1 MVDLTMGTEC
11 VNCTVSHIGGHT
23 IKLTVHRS
31 EREVAIEISDVCME
45 MPSISVR
52 ARPQSHE
59 FRWCLM
65 GGKMNLSTT
74 TTESRWLGL
83 KLLCIA
89 VLAVIR
95 WLEHVRHV
103 RDIGINRIIWI

>member
-1 MVDLTMGTEC
+1 
-11 VNCTVSHIGGHT
+11 
-23 IKLTVHRS
+23 
-31 EREVAIEISDVCME
+31 
-45 MPSISVR
+45 
-52 ARPQSHE
+52 
-59 FRWCLM
+59 M
-65 GGKMNLSTT
+65 GGKMNLSTA

-103 RDIGINRIIWI
+103 RDIGINRIIWIWYIGFVGIFISRLEIDILISFPIIRF